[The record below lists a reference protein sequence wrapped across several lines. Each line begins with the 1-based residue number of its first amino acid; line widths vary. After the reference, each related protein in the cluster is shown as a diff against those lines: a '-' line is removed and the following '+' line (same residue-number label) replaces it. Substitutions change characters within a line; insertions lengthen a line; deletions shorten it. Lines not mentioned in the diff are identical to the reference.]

1 MKATV
6 GHKGQPR
13 VLRACD
19 SCTHSKQRCDGQQ
32 PCRRCAER
40 KEDCKFTKAVR
51 KRGRRP
57 RNSLSQI
64 HESAGTTRES
74 MQSPHTQSASP
85 QGTIFSSGASTQEGL
100 SAGLPLDRRPYGV
113 DTSATETQR
122 FLTSPSDAE
131 KMTRHSQVFLN
142 QENVMNGRFQTPA
155 SNLSLDHRGSLPSI
169 HQAVF
174 DNMPGAAA
182 DHFSLRPP
190 YRCLESI
197 LPRLGGILLAEE
209 ASEMLEIFFNEKH
222 NSMFKSTSPYLL
234 AHVLHP
240 SSVLHPTDPRPTS
253 PALISVIL
261 FCVAQTADMRI
272 FDTPGAR
279 ERTSVDLYRL
289 SMDLLQSEDP
299 DNYFR
304 TSAPDGWQFHPH
316 PSSGPPSNSHSA
328 PDRQSSGKALLPRQ
342 LGSTDTILAV
352 AILTVVISGGHYKAD
367 SLKWRD
373 KLIRLVRASGLNM
386 EDQDIDLGPVFCG
399 LYNGDATFR
408 RWMVAKEE
416 RRRLFWLIY
425 CLDRHLA
432 LSFNMRISIA
442 EGTFCVRTP
451 LPEKLWQTL
460 DTADLNSIP
469 TNELGPPSQISG
481 TGFFE
486 YFLPL
491 ARVLG
496 HIIDLHH
503 FKAHPTIG
511 HFIPH
516 EAIHR
521 IETMIA
527 QREQEVADLENQT
540 DTSLPNDV
548 AARPFPRSS
557 DGGVAPGVE
566 TFGSPSASMT
576 KDSKV
581 QLVKIYSTYLL
592 HVFYILLHGKWDPI
606 SMIEDRDDWIT
617 SESFV
622 TCASHALSASAVV
635 SQILTIDPE
644 MTFMPYLFGIYL
656 LQGSFILLLFVDRM
670 PELGPNRSV
679 EEVCET
685 IIRAHEVSVV
695 TLDTTFQKNFRKVF
709 RSMLYDAQQAGPHS
723 WDEHKARRRE
733 LLSLYRWTPL
743 AQGLAY

>member
-1 MKATV
+1 MKATG

-19 SCTHSKQRCDGQQ
+19 SCTYAKQRCDGQQ

-40 KEDCKFTKAVR
+40 KEDCRFTKEVR

-57 RNSLSQI
+57 RNSLG
-64 HESAGTTRES
+64 HVHRADDMDGDRK
-74 MQSPHTQSASP
+74 SPKTQSASP
-85 QGTIFSSGASTQEGL
+85 HDTILSSGTSTQEGL
-100 SAGLPLDRRPYGV
+100 SVESSLDRRSY
-113 DTSATETQR
+113 
-122 FLTSPSDAE
+122 LTSPPAADKLSGKDPVYQ
-131 KMTRHSQVFLN
+131 KRDDFLN
-142 QENVMNGRFQTPA
+142 GMFPTPKTSVRLEPLQNVMSPTHI
-155 SNLSLDHRGSLPSI
+155 SLDHRGSLPSI

-174 DNMPGAAA
+174 DNVPGPPS
-182 DHFSLRPP
+182 DPFTLRTP
-190 YRCLESI
+190 YRCLESV
-197 LPRLGGILLAEE
+197 LPRLSGILLAEE

-222 NSMFKSTSPYLL
+222 NSMFKSTSPYML

-253 PALISVIL
+253 PALITVIL
-261 FCVAQTADMRI
+261 FCVTQTADMRI

-304 TSAPDGWQFHPH
+304 TSDGWQFHPH
-316 PSSGPPSNSHSA
+316 PSTGPPSNSHTA
-328 PDRQSSGKALLPRQ
+328 PDRQSSGTALLPRQ

-352 AILTVVISGGHYKAD
+352 AILTIVISGGHYKAD
-367 SLKWRD
+367 ALKWRD
-373 KLIRLVRASGLNM
+373 KLIRLVRASGLSM

-432 LSFNMRISIA
+432 LSFNMRTSIA

-460 DTADLNSIP
+460 DTVDLNNVP
-469 TNELGPPSQISG
+469 ANGLGPPSQISG

-503 FKAHPTIG
+503 LKAHPTLG
-511 HFIPH
+511 RFIPL
-516 EAIHR
+516 EAIQH

-527 QREQEVADLENQT
+527 QRAQEVNDLENHAEPT
-540 DTSLPNDV
+540 YPNDS
-548 AARPFPRSS
+548 AARSYPPSS
-557 DGGVAPGVE
+557 DAGIPPRVDSY
-566 TFGSPSASMT
+566 GSPSATMT

-581 QLVKIYSTYLL
+581 QLVKIYSSYLL

-622 TCASHALSASAVV
+622 TCASHALSASGVV

-644 MTFMPYLFGIYL
+644 MTFMPYLFGVYL